1 MSNDHQLAIKLAADA
16 SELKRAQAEGAAGFG
31 NLVASGEKAAL
42 ALAKVTSAS
51 DKLVSSLQ
59 AELAAI
65 RQAATANTAD
75 AAARAAV
82 AQAMAAQ
89 RTAQA
94 GLTGATRDDAAAR
107 KAAADQLRAQQQAMR
122 DNRAETNLLKQANR
136 QLAMQMTD
144 VVTSVASGMPVWMVA
159 IQQGG
164 QIRDAYGGVTPAL
177 RAMLALL
184 TPTAAAVTVLALA
197 AGGAALAFNRGWAES
212 KAFNDGMALTGNTV
226 ALTEGRFN
234 SLVASMAAAR
244 GTGAGAVRD
253 LLQVLATSGEQT
265 GATFEASA
273 RAAMALSR
281 VNGQTAAETAASFA
295 GMGDSVANW
304 AAKANKA
311 YNYLTAEQYKQIM
324 ALEAQGRTSE
334 AMRLNMEA
342 LADTMET
349 RNVRSLGYIEQALK
363 TGATAWS
370 NFWDAA
376 WGWGRAETIDDQI
389 AALEK
394 RIAGM
399 DGWTRKG
406 GYGGHTDFK
415 DASAKL
421 EALRKERA
429 RGAMREADKAAENA
443 AEQEAITK
451 AGRSYQDSLLSIQA
465 AGDALLLAQQTAAF
479 TARKAQADRAYGELR
494 ISGERYRDELIAIER
509 GRIAAQED
517 AARRSIAIESAR
529 VVKTEQEANAR
540 TAAVVNA
547 QAKLTAAGAARAQLE
562 ADYRGFKGVFDLKP
576 RNVSESPAA
585 GFSVSEAASAE
596 RVAEQIKAQA
606 AATEALARA
615 QADYVRNL
623 QQANAAR
630 GLADGRDLAGR
641 RLGDGAR
648 EMARREAAIADEFN
662 QKRGQLRAEVDSR
675 KIGDAEYNARLAAL
689 RAYYNQALQKEAD
702 YQAQRAALEADATVG
717 FDRALANYA
726 EQSRNV
732 AKQSEQAWSRAFT
745 GMEDAL
751 VRFATTGK
759 LSFSDLANSI
769 IADLVRIYL
778 RQQMTGL
785 FAGAA
790 GFIGGLFGGGAPSAV
805 TGASGFGNAAPF
817 GVGIVGHTGGVV
829 GREPMDGLR
838 AMPASTWAN
847 APRLH
852 TGRLQGNEMAAILQ
866 KDESVLTPAQMR
878 QLAPAGS
885 GGGSTPI
892 NLNLSVVNQTGTPV
906 QATASRTAGGGIEVL
921 LTAAQTAMAGDVSQ
935 GRGDLYSALK
945 TRFSLQD

>member
-16 SELKRAQAEGAAGFG
+16 SELKRAQSEGAAGFG
-31 NLVASGEKAAL
+31 NLVASGEKAAA
-42 ALAKVTSAS
+42 ALGKVTAAS

-65 RQAATANTAD
+65 RQAATANSAD

-82 AQAMAAQ
+82 AQAMATQ
-89 RTAQA
+89 RTAQTE
-94 GLTGATRDDAAAR
+94 LSGATRGDAAAR
-107 KAAADQLRAQQQAMR
+107 KASADALRAQQQAMR

-144 VVTSVASGMPVWMVA
+144 VVTSISSGMPVWMVA

-177 RAMLALL
+177 RAMLGML
-184 TPTAAAVTVLALA
+184 TPVVLGVGALGLAV
-197 AGGAALAFNRGWAES
+197 GGAALAFNRGWAES

-234 SLVASMAAAR
+234 SMVASISTAR
-244 GTGAGAVRD
+244 NTSAGAVRD

-265 GATFEASA
+265 SSTLEASA
-273 RAAMALSR
+273 RAAMALAK
-281 VNGQTAAETAASFA
+281 VNGQSAAENAAAFA

-324 ALEAQGRTSE
+324 ALEAQGRTAE

-342 LADTMET
+342 LADTMES
-349 RNVRSLGYIEQALK
+349 RNVRSIGYIESALK
-363 TGATAWS
+363 TASTAWG

-394 RIAGM
+394 RIGGM
-399 DGWTRKG
+399 SVFTRKG
-406 GYGGHTDFK
+406 GYTGNTAFK
-415 DASAKL
+415 DASAEL
-421 EALRKERA
+421 EMLQGERA
-429 RGAMREADKAAENA
+429 RGALRDSDQAAA
-443 AEQEAITK
+443 QPAEQEAITK
-451 AGRSYQDSLLSIQA
+451 ASRGYQDSMLAIQQ
-465 AGDALLLAQQTAAF
+465 AGDALVLAQQTAGF
-479 TARKAQADRAYGELR
+479 TARRAQADQAYAELR
-494 ISGERYRDELIAIER
+494 ISGERYRDEMIAIER

-517 AARRSIAIESAR
+517 AARKAIAVESAR
-529 VVKTEQEANAR
+529 VVKTEQEVNAR
-540 TAAVVNA
+540 TAAVINA
-547 QAKLTAAGAARAQLE
+547 QAKLAALAGERAKLAADIAGGRFDPRARSVLESGQASFGLSELAAGGQVEAQIRAQAE
-562 ADYRGFKGVFDLKP
+562 ATL
-576 RNVSESPAA
+576 
-585 GFSVSEAASAE
+585 
-596 RVAEQIKAQA
+596 
-606 AATEALARA
+606 ALARA

-623 QQANAAR
+623 QQTNAAR
-630 GLADGRDLAGR
+630 GLANGRDLGSR
-641 RLGDGAR
+641 RMGDGAR
-648 EMARREAAIADEFN
+648 ETAGREAAIADQFN
-662 QKRGQLRAEVDSR
+662 QARQQLEADLANNRLGRGAYE
-675 KIGDAEYNARLAAL
+675 ERLAAL
-689 RAYYNQALQKEAD
+689 RAYYDQALQQEAD
-702 YQAQRAALEADATVG
+702 YQEQRAKLEGLALVG

-732 AKQSEQAWSRAFT
+732 AQQTEQMWARAFN
-745 GMEDAL
+745 GMEDAI
-751 VRFATTGK
+751 VRFAMTGK

-769 IADLVRIYL
+769 IADMIRIYL
-778 RQQMTGL
+778 RQQLTGL
-785 FAGAA
+785 F
-790 GFIGGLFGGGAPSAV
+790 S
-805 TGASGFGNAAPF
+805 TGADSFMNWRAGGSAGFGNAAPF
-817 GVGIVGHTGGVV
+817 GAGGVFHGGGKV
-829 GREPMDGLR
+829 GTDAPMAMR

-878 QLAPAGS
+878 QLGPAG
-885 GGGSTPI
+885 GSSQALSLQ
-892 NLNLSVVNQTGTPV
+892 LNVINQTGTEV
-906 QATASRTAGGGIEVL
+906 QATARSTGPNSIELL

-935 GRGDLYSALK
+935 GRGEMYSALK
-945 TRFSLQD
+945 TRFNLRD